1 MIRAALQ
8 NRLNMTL
15 SLCSVGRPA
24 YIIIFGKINMGKEFE
39 FQKLKFVVEN
49 GKIRLNGFPIAE
61 VHIAGQK
68 KDSHFGLKMICSSEG
83 ERLEYVSHTL
93 TDYSL
98 TIDQKSDL
106 VAVKT
111 VLSTYDNIYG
121 FKAHSEIT
129 NISDKEIIIEEV
141 SSFVYGGIL
150 GGINETEN
158 AYIYR
163 FTQSHHGECQPKK
176 FSFFDLGLFNANPIS
191 QKRVFGAN
199 IGSWSTKEELPQ
211 AILEYGNKYLMFSIE
226 SNNDWYWEIS
236 DFAEKLYLYLG
247 GANVNF
253 GSWCKKLAKGKSYKT
268 VETAFSFGKSLDE
281 VVGEMTKL
289 RRASREIKSIDSEL
303 PIIFNEYMHL
313 SWDSPME
320 ESTKKIAKVVASL
333 GAKYYVIDCGWHNE
347 EDGNIIYPYVGQWR
361 ESQKRFPNGLKNT
374 LDYVKSLGLKPGLWI
389 EPEII
394 GEKCEEMLS
403 YYNDD
408 CFIRRNGERV
418 KVMGR
423 LFLDFRNKKVTDYL
437 TETIR
442 RMVEEYGAEYIKM
455 DYNQDMG
462 VGTDI
467 DCESFGEGLE
477 KTQKAYLDWAM
488 DMIKRYPNVIFET
501 CSSGGMRMDDKT
513 LSKFDIVSTSDQT
526 LYYKYPYIVGNIFS
540 GVLPE
545 QAGVWSYPV
554 NSYGTEKEP
563 FEATEEYVEKHVSKE
578 TVAMNMVN
586 AILGRMHLASHV
598 ELLSEDKK
606 KLIKEGIAYYDKLVK
621 VKKRALPIFPLGFT
635 DFKRDNVSVGLKDGN
650 KIYLAV
656 WYLKGEKTVK
666 IPLCQEIAKV
676 IVGYPKNMP
685 IDYNVDKNSLTISF
699 TEERQ
704 SRLFEITL
712 LNKDI

>member
-1 MIRAALQ
+1 
-8 NRLNMTL
+8 
-15 SLCSVGRPA
+15 
-24 YIIIFGKINMGKEFE
+24 MGIEFE

-49 GKIRLNGFPIAE
+49 GKIRLNGFPIVE

-93 TDYSL
+93 TDCTL
-98 TIDQKSDL
+98 TIEQKSDFI
-106 VAVKT
+106 AVKT
-111 VLSTYDNIYG
+111 VLSTYDGIYG
-121 FKAHSEIT
+121 FKVYSEIT
-129 NISDKEIIIEEV
+129 NISDKKIILEEV

-163 FTQSHHGECQPKK
+163 FTQSHHGECQPRK

-211 AILEYGNKYLMFSIE
+211 AILEYKDNYLMFSIE
-226 SNNDWYWEIS
+226 SNNDWYWEVS
-236 DFAEKLYLYLG
+236 DFAEKLYLYSG
-247 GANVNF
+247 GANINF
-253 GSWCKKLAKGKSYKT
+253 GNWCKNLDANKSYKT

-281 VVGEMTKL
+281 VVGVMTKL
-289 RRASREIKSIDSEL
+289 RRANRKIKKIDSEL
-303 PIIFNEYMHL
+303 PVVFNEYMHL
-313 SWDSPME
+313 SWDSPTE
-320 ESTKKIAKVVASL
+320 ERTKKIATAVASL

-361 ESQKRFPNGLKNT
+361 ESKKRFPNGVKST
-374 LDYVKSLGLKPGLWI
+374 LDYIKSLGLKPGLWI

-394 GEKCEEMLS
+394 GEKCEEMLA

-462 VGTDI
+462 VGTDVNC
-467 DCESFGEGLE
+467 DSFGDGIE
-477 KTQKAYLDWAM
+477 KTQKAYLDWATAI
-488 DMIKRYPNVIFET
+488 IKRYPNVIFET
-501 CSSGGMRMDDKT
+501 CSSGGMRMDNHT
-513 LSKFDIVSTSDQT
+513 LSKFDMVSTSDQT

-540 GVLPE
+540 AVLPE

-554 NSYGTEKEP
+554 NSYGTEEEP
-563 FEATEEYVEKHVSKE
+563 FETTENYVNAHVSVE
-578 TVAMNMVN
+578 TVAMNMIN

-598 ELLSEDKK
+598 ELLSEDKQQ
-606 KLIKEGIAYYDKLVK
+606 LVYEGLKYYEKLVE
-621 VKKRALPIFPLGFT
+621 VKKRALPVFPLGFT
-635 DFKRDNVSVGLKDGN
+635 DFSAEKVAVGLKDSN

-656 WYLKGEKTVK
+656 WYLKGEKTVH
-666 IPLCQEIAKV
+666 IPLCGEIAEV
-676 IVGYPKNMP
+676 MVGYPKKMP
-685 IDYNVDKNSLTISF
+685 IDYNFDKNCLTISF

-712 LNKDI
+712 LNKNI